1 MPKTNTKSRSR
12 KALTKKQTTG
22 KKFRTV
28 KRKSLPR
35 KGRTTARNPTKFQ
48 IGQPAP
54 EFTLPNDEGQLV
66 SLADY
71 RGQKVVLYFYPEDDT
86 PGCTKEA
93 CSFRDGLGA
102 LQQRH
107 AVVLGVSA
115 DTVEAHVK
123 FKQKFHLNFPLLSDV
138 DKTVC
143 NAYGVWKLKSMFGRK
158 FLDIERTTFIIDGN
172 GKLVKIL
179 PKVNVDEHYAEVLAA
194 LEIS

>member
-1 MPKTNTKSRSR
+1 MPKTNTKSKSK
-12 KALTKKQTTG
+12 KALTTKRTTG
-22 KKFRTV
+22 KKTRAV
-28 KRKSLPR
+28 KQKLHPN
-35 KGRTTARNPTKFQ
+35 KDTTAAHEQPKFQ

-71 RGQKVVLYFYPEDDT
+71 HGQKVVLYFYPEDDT

-93 CSFRDGLGA
+93 CSFRDGLSA
-102 LQQRH
+102 LHDHR

-115 DTVEAHVK
+115 DSVESHVK
-123 FKQKFHLNFPLLSDV
+123 FKQKFHLNFPLLSDF

-143 NAYGVWKLKSMFGRK
+143 NAYGVWKQKSQLGKK
-158 FLDIERTTFIIDGN
+158 FWDIERTTFIIDEN
-172 GKLVKIL
+172 GKLVKIF